1 METESN
7 ILRSPAL
14 IRQTIGTLRDQGE
27 YSPSPGILN
36 KWVSEPLK
44 RYVTTPLREYIVNPL
59 RDGLGLEVDPVRD
72 TTLDMLT
79 DEAIANLKIETLPGS
94 NAIPIIYTFG
104 APTQGTRFV
113 AQWLDTYPYIAS
125 GCGRERG

>member
-79 DEAIANLKIETLPGS
+79 DEAIANLKIETQIGRAHVCTPVT
-94 NAIPIIYTFG
+94 NAHLVCRLLLEKKKNKKI
-104 APTQGTRFV
+104 
-113 AQWLDTYPYIAS
+113 
-125 GCGRERG
+125 